1 MLGPAW
7 MASPPEVHSTLLS
20 AGPGPGPLLAAAGAW
35 SSLSALYTATAEDLT
50 ALLAAVSAGLWRG
63 AAAEQY
69 QAAHQ
74 PYLVWLYRAGADGA
88 RMAAAHQEVAA
99 AYTAALAAM
108 PTPAELAA
116 NHATHAVL
124 VATNFFGINTIPI
137 AANEADYF
145 RMWVQAATTMA
156 TYQVASEASMAATH
170 TVTPAAP
177 IQRPAAASSVWPSQP
192 ITENPLQGLLDFL
205 EPLLKSL
212 GIESGRPG
220 LDPIS
225 NAVTTA
231 VADFL
236 QNFGINWDPAAGAI
250 NGLDYE
256 LYADATQPIWYLA
269 RTLELYQDFLM
280 ITQDPTQIIPA
291 LQYFVALV
299 LFDWPTHIAQ
309 LLQAVSQ
316 PAAMAAA
323 AGAMVA
329 PVGGLSGLA
338 GLAQPVAVPGA
349 AAAAAGPV
357 SPAAGPPMVTAGA
370 PAVAAA
376 LPPGGAPP
384 AGTSAPAAPAPA
396 AATPPA
402 APPAGLP
409 LYPYL
414 IGGGPRID
422 YGSGIGAHAKAAE
435 GAQKKRPTS
444 ETSPAVAAAQA
455 RTRRQRRRVTRP
467 GHGNEAMDL
476 TVGVTPDWEP
486 APVSGRG
493 AGELGRAGAAGTGQP
508 PPTGL
513 THLAAAE
520 LDDGPRLPLLPETW
534 DGS

>member
-1 MLGPAW
+1 

-35 SSLSALYTATAEDLT
+35 SSLSALYTATAEDLST
-50 ALLAAVSAGLWRG
+50 LLGSVAAGLWRG

-74 PYLVWLYRAGADGA
+74 PYLEWLYRASADGA

-108 PTPAELAA
+108 PTLAELAA

-156 TYQVASEASMAATH
+156 AYQVASEASLAATH

-177 IQRPAAASSVWPSQP
+177 IQRPAVSVWPSQP

-212 GIESGRPG
+212 GIDSGRPG
-220 LDPIS
+220 LDTIP
-225 NAVTTA
+225 NALTIA
-231 VADFL
+231 MADFL
-236 QNFGINWDPAAGAI
+236 QNFGINWDPAAGAL

-256 LYADATQPIWYLA
+256 LYVDATQPIWYLV

-323 AGAMVA
+323 AGAMVVA

-338 GLAQPVAVPGA
+338 GLAQPVPLPD

-357 SPAAGPPMVTAGA
+357 SPVAGPPMVTTGA

-376 LPPGGAPP
+376 PPPGGAPP

-402 APPAGLP
+402 TAPAAIP

-422 YGSGIGAHAKAAE
+422 YGSGIGAHAQAAE
-435 GAQKKRPTS
+435 GAQKKRPTP
-444 ETSPAVAAAQA
+444 ETSPAAAAAQA

-467 GHGNEAMDL
+467 GHGNEVMDL
-476 TVGVTPDWEP
+476 TVGVIPDWEP
-486 APVSGRG
+486 APVSDRG
-493 AGELGRAGAAGTGQP
+493 AGELGRAGAAGTGEP
-508 PPTGL
+508 RPTGL

-520 LDDGPRLPLLPETW
+520 LGDGPRLPLLPETW